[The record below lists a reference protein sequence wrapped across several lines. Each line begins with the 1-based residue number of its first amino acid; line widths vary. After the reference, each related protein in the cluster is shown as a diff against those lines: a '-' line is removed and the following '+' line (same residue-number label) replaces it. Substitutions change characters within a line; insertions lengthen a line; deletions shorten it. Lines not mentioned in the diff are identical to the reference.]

1 MPAAHR
7 GAASRLYAF
16 AAFAVT
22 GAAAVGACAH
32 PRTHPSPGAPCQPVG
47 DAPLPAG
54 TSTAAMSGDFVLTL
68 VAATGPKAGRSV
80 TGRLSLVPQDSAL
93 QAVERATQPLRGT
106 AAIALE
112 TVGAERLGDLAATA
126 PDAPGV
132 AVYEQRAGDGKP
144 TVVVRFG
151 NESNARGPQAFDAGH
166 TTGYVRQITSDGF
179 AGGWSSSAGS
189 VFPPRH
195 ADGYFCAARTPLR

>member
-1 MPAAHR
+1 MGGPGPAPWRLATALV
-7 GAASRLYAF
+7 AAGVL
-16 AAFAVT
+16 
-22 GAAAVGACAH
+22 GACAH
-32 PRTHPSPGAPCQPVG
+32 PRANPGPDAPCRPVET
-47 DAPLPAG
+47 PLPSSA
-54 TSTAAMSGDFVLTL
+54 STGPMRGDFVFTM
-68 VAATGPKAGRSV
+68 VATTGRMAGRSV

-106 AAIALE
+106 ATIALE

-126 PDAPGV
+126 ADAPGV
-132 AVYEQRAGDGKP
+132 AVYEQRAADRTP
-144 TVVVRFG
+144 TVIVRFG

-166 TTGYVRQITSDGF
+166 TTGYVRQITPDGF

-195 ADGYFCAARTPLR
+195 ADGYFCAVRTPLR

>member
-1 MPAAHR
+1 MR
-7 GAASRLYAF
+7 
-16 AAFAVT
+16 
-22 GAAAVGACAH
+22 
-32 PRTHPSPGAPCQPVG
+32 
-47 DAPLPAG
+47 
-54 TSTAAMSGDFVLTL
+54 GDFVFTM
-68 VAATGPKAGRSV
+68 VATTGTRAGRSV

-106 AAIALE
+106 ATIALRA
-112 TVGAERLGDLAATA
+112 VGAERLGDLAATA

-132 AVYEQRAGDGKP
+132 AVYEQRAADGKP
-144 TVVVRFG
+144 TVIVRFG

-166 TTGYVRQITSDGF
+166 TTAYVRQITPDGF

-195 ADGYFCAARTPLR
+195 ADGYFCATRAPLR

>member
-1 MPAAHR
+1 MREAAR
-7 GAASRLYAF
+7 GAWSRPFAGAAF
-16 AAFAVT
+16 AAAV
-22 GAAAVGACAH
+22 AAVGACGH
-32 PRTHPSPGAPCQPVG
+32 PRANPSPDAPCRPVET
-47 DAPLPAG
+47 PLPSSA
-54 TSTAAMSGDFVLTL
+54 STALMRGDFVVTM
-68 VAATGPKAGRSV
+68 VATTGSKAGRSV

-106 AAIALE
+106 ATIALE

-132 AVYEQRAGDGKP
+132 AVYEQRAADGKP
-144 TVVVRFG
+144 TVIVRFG

-166 TTGYVRQITSDGF
+166 TTGYVRQITPDGF

-195 ADGYFCAARTPLR
+195 ADGFFCATRIPLR

>member
-1 MPAAHR
+1 MRAANR
-7 GAASRLYAF
+7 AAGSRPYVVAAF
-16 AAFAVT
+16 AAVAV
-22 GAAAVGACAH
+22 AVGACAH
-32 PRTHPSPGAPCQPVG
+32 PRANPSPDAPCQPVET
-47 DAPLPAG
+47 PLPASA
-54 TSTAAMSGDFVLTL
+54 STALMRGDFVLTM
-68 VAATGPKAGRSV
+68 VSTTGPKAGRSV
-80 TGRLSLVPQDSAL
+80 TGRLSLVPQDSAF

-106 AAIALE
+106 ATIALA

-132 AVYEQRAGDGKP
+132 AVYEQRAATGQP

-195 ADGYFCAARTPLR
+195 ADGYFCATRAPLR